1 MIEWLSAELVSGAVG
16 GIAGFVLKYIAQKEA
31 NIQAAHIRALELMSG
46 IDNSADKASL
56 RDNSTAGQWTR
67 RVIVFCVMFAAIGA
81 LFIMPLISVP
91 VTVEM
96 KETHS
101 ILFGLW
107 EWTQPIFVDVKGYLL
122 IPEHRQAFIALIFF
136 YFGSGIVG
144 STRSSI

>member
-1 MIEWLSAELVSGAVG
+1 MIEWMSAELISGAVG

-31 NIQAAHIRALELMSG
+31 NIQAAHTRALELMAG
-46 IDNSADKASL
+46 IDASASNAAQ

-67 RVIVFCVMFAAIGA
+67 RIIVFCIMFAAIGA
-81 LFIMPLISVP
+81 LFIMPLINVP

-96 KETHS
+96 KESTS

-107 EWTQPIFVDVKGYLL
+107 EWSQPIFVDVKGYLL

-144 STRSSI
+144 STKASS